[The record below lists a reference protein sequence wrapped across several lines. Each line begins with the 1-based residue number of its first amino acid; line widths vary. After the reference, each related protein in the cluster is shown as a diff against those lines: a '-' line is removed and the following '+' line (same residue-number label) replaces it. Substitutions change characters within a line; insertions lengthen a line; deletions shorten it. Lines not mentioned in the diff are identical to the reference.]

1 MYKETYDDGGVLD
14 PENPVTLTIWHYYNG
29 AYQATFD
36 KLVEEFNNSAGKDL
50 GIYVEEMLDLFSAYT
65 DSALGLQKDG
75 LLTDLNQYFTAE
87 ELDKYVDAYV
97 QEGEFA
103 GDGGLCVFPVAKS
116 TEITMMNK
124 TDWDKFAEE
133 TGATLDDLSTVEG
146 IGISSRLVQLVES
159 DIVLESEPGEGS
171 EFSFTLQMEFAR
183 EKKKEQKDC
192 REMPIIAMSANAFE
206 EDVKKSMASGMN
218 EHLSKPLNI
227 GKLQKVLIKYLKI

>member
-14 PENPVTLTIWHYYNG
+14 LENPVTLTIWHYYNG
-29 AYQATFD
+29 AYQAAFD

-50 GIYVEEMLDLFSAYT
+50 GIYAEEMPDLFSAYT

-103 GDGGLCVFPVAKS
+103 GDGGLYVFPVAKS

-133 TGATLDDLSTVEG
+133 TGAILDDLSTVEG
-146 IGISSRLVQLVES
+146 IAKVAEQYYDWTDAQTPDMPDDGKAFYGRDSMSNYFLIGMKQMVEM
-159 DIVLESEPGEGS
+159 
-171 EFSFTLQMEFAR
+171 Q
-183 EKKKEQKDC
+183 
-192 REMPIIAMSANAFE
+192 
-206 EDVKKSMASGMN
+206 
-218 EHLSKPLNI
+218 
-227 GKLQKVLIKYLKI
+227 

>member
-29 AYQATFD
+29 AYQAAFD

-50 GIYVEEMLDLFSAYT
+50 GIYAKEMPDLFSAYT

-103 GDGGLCVFPVAKS
+103 GDGGLYVFPVAKS

-146 IGISSRLVQLVES
+146 IAKVAEQYYDWTDAQTPDVPDDGKAFYGRDSMSNYFLIGMKQMVEM
-159 DIVLESEPGEGS
+159 
-171 EFSFTLQMEFAR
+171 Q
-183 EKKKEQKDC
+183 
-192 REMPIIAMSANAFE
+192 
-206 EDVKKSMASGMN
+206 
-218 EHLSKPLNI
+218 
-227 GKLQKVLIKYLKI
+227 

>member
-29 AYQATFD
+29 EYQAAFD
-36 KLVEEFNNSAGKDL
+36 KLEEEFNNSVGKDL
-50 GIYVEEMLDLFSAYT
+50 GIYAEEMPDLFSAYT

-103 GDGGLCVFPVAKS
+103 GDGGLYVFPVAKS
-116 TEITMMNK
+116 TEITMLNK

-146 IGISSRLVQLVES
+146 IAKVGEQYYDWTDAQTPDVPDDGKAFYGRDSMSNYFLIGMKQMVEM
-159 DIVLESEPGEGS
+159 
-171 EFSFTLQMEFAR
+171 Q
-183 EKKKEQKDC
+183 
-192 REMPIIAMSANAFE
+192 
-206 EDVKKSMASGMN
+206 
-218 EHLSKPLNI
+218 
-227 GKLQKVLIKYLKI
+227 

>member
-1 MYKETYDDGGVLD
+1 MYKETYNDGGVLD

-29 AYQATFD
+29 AYQAAFD

-50 GIYVEEMLDLFSAYT
+50 GIYAEEMPDLFSAYT

-87 ELDKYVDAYV
+87 ELDKYVDAYI

-103 GDGGLCVFPVAKS
+103 GDGGLYVFPVAKS

-133 TGATLDDLSTVEG
+133 PGATLDDLSTVEG
-146 IGISSRLVQLVES
+146 IAKVAEQYYDWTDAQTPDVPDDGKAFYGRDSMSNYFLIGMKQMVEM
-159 DIVLESEPGEGS
+159 
-171 EFSFTLQMEFAR
+171 Q
-183 EKKKEQKDC
+183 
-192 REMPIIAMSANAFE
+192 
-206 EDVKKSMASGMN
+206 
-218 EHLSKPLNI
+218 
-227 GKLQKVLIKYLKI
+227 

>member
-14 PENPVTLTIWHYYNG
+14 LENPVTLTIWHYYNG
-29 AYQATFD
+29 AYQAAFD

-50 GIYVEEMLDLFSAYT
+50 GIYAEEMPDLFSAYT

-103 GDGGLCVFPVAKS
+103 GDGGLYVFPVAKS

-133 TGATLDDLSTVEG
+133 TGAILDDLSTVEG
-146 IGISSRLVQLVES
+146 IAKVAEQYYDWTDAQTPDMPDDGKAFYGRDSMSNYFLI
-159 DIVLESEPGEGS
+159 GMK
-171 EFSFTLQMEFAR
+171 QM
-183 EKKKEQKDC
+183 
-192 REMPIIAMSANAFE
+192 
-206 EDVKKSMASGMN
+206 VKM
-218 EHLSKPLNI
+218 
-227 GKLQKVLIKYLKI
+227 Q

>member
-29 AYQATFD
+29 AYQAAFD

-50 GIYVEEMLDLFSAYT
+50 GIYAEEMPDLFSAYT

-87 ELDKYVDAYV
+87 ELDKYVDAYI

-103 GDGGLCVFPVAKS
+103 GDGGLYVFPVAKS

-146 IGISSRLVQLVES
+146 IAKVAEQYYDWTDAQTPDVPDDGKAFYGRDSMSNYFLIGMKQMVEM
-159 DIVLESEPGEGS
+159 
-171 EFSFTLQMEFAR
+171 Q
-183 EKKKEQKDC
+183 
-192 REMPIIAMSANAFE
+192 
-206 EDVKKSMASGMN
+206 
-218 EHLSKPLNI
+218 
-227 GKLQKVLIKYLKI
+227 

>member
-29 AYQATFD
+29 AYQAAFD

-50 GIYVEEMLDLFSAYT
+50 GIYAEEMPDLFSAYT

-103 GDGGLCVFPVAKS
+103 GDGGLYVFPVAKS
-116 TEITMMNK
+116 TEITMLNK

-133 TGATLDDLSTVEG
+133 PGATLDDLSTVEG
-146 IGISSRLVQLVES
+146 IAKVAEQYYDWTDAQTPDVPDDGKAFYGRDSMSNYFLIGMKQMVEM
-159 DIVLESEPGEGS
+159 
-171 EFSFTLQMEFAR
+171 Q
-183 EKKKEQKDC
+183 
-192 REMPIIAMSANAFE
+192 
-206 EDVKKSMASGMN
+206 
-218 EHLSKPLNI
+218 
-227 GKLQKVLIKYLKI
+227 

>member
-29 AYQATFD
+29 AYQAAFD

-50 GIYVEEMLDLFSAYT
+50 GIYAEEMPDLFSAYT

-103 GDGGLCVFPVAKS
+103 GDGGLYVFPIAKS
-116 TEITMMNK
+116 TEITMLNK

-133 TGATLDDLSTVEG
+133 PGATLDDLSTVEG
-146 IGISSRLVQLVES
+146 IAKVAEQYYDWTDAQTPDVPDDGKAFYGRDSMSNYFLIGMKQMVEM
-159 DIVLESEPGEGS
+159 
-171 EFSFTLQMEFAR
+171 Q
-183 EKKKEQKDC
+183 
-192 REMPIIAMSANAFE
+192 
-206 EDVKKSMASGMN
+206 
-218 EHLSKPLNI
+218 
-227 GKLQKVLIKYLKI
+227 

>member
-29 AYQATFD
+29 AYQAAFD

-50 GIYVEEMLDLFSAYT
+50 GIYVEEMPDLFSAYT

-103 GDGGLCVFPVAKS
+103 GDGGMYVFPVAKS

-146 IGISSRLVQLVES
+146 IAKVAEQYYDWTDAQTPDVPDDGKAFYGRDSMSNYFLIGMKQMVEM
-159 DIVLESEPGEGS
+159 
-171 EFSFTLQMEFAR
+171 Q
-183 EKKKEQKDC
+183 
-192 REMPIIAMSANAFE
+192 
-206 EDVKKSMASGMN
+206 
-218 EHLSKPLNI
+218 
-227 GKLQKVLIKYLKI
+227 

>member
-14 PENPVTLTIWHYYNG
+14 SENPVTLTIWHYYNG
-29 AYQATFD
+29 AYQAAFD

-50 GIYVEEMLDLFSAYT
+50 GIYAKEMPDLFSAYT

-103 GDGGLCVFPVAKS
+103 GDGGMYVFPVAKS

-146 IGISSRLVQLVES
+146 IAKVAEQYYDWTDAQTPDVPDDGKAFYGRDSMSNYFLIGMKQMVEM
-159 DIVLESEPGEGS
+159 
-171 EFSFTLQMEFAR
+171 Q
-183 EKKKEQKDC
+183 
-192 REMPIIAMSANAFE
+192 
-206 EDVKKSMASGMN
+206 
-218 EHLSKPLNI
+218 
-227 GKLQKVLIKYLKI
+227 

>member
-29 AYQATFD
+29 AYQAAFD

-50 GIYVEEMLDLFSAYT
+50 GIYAEEMPDLFSAYT

-87 ELDKYVDAYV
+87 ELDKYVDAYI

-103 GDGGLCVFPVAKS
+103 GDGGLYVFPVAKS

-133 TGATLDDLSTVEG
+133 PGATLDDLSTVEG
-146 IGISSRLVQLVES
+146 IAKVAEQYYDWTDAQTPDVPDDGKAFYGRDSMSNYFLIGMKQMVEM
-159 DIVLESEPGEGS
+159 
-171 EFSFTLQMEFAR
+171 Q
-183 EKKKEQKDC
+183 
-192 REMPIIAMSANAFE
+192 
-206 EDVKKSMASGMN
+206 
-218 EHLSKPLNI
+218 
-227 GKLQKVLIKYLKI
+227 

>member
-29 AYQATFD
+29 AYQAAFD

-50 GIYVEEMLDLFSAYT
+50 GIYAEEMPDLFSAYT

-75 LLTDLNQYFTAE
+75 MLTDLNQYFTAE

-103 GDGGLCVFPVAKS
+103 GDGGLYVFPVAKS
-116 TEITMMNK
+116 TEITMLNK
-124 TDWDKFAEE
+124 ADWDKFAEE

-146 IGISSRLVQLVES
+146 IAKVAEQYYDWTDAQTPDVPDDGKAFYGRDSMSNYFLIGMKQMVE
-159 DIVLESEPGEGS
+159 
-171 EFSFTLQMEFAR
+171 M
-183 EKKKEQKDC
+183 
-192 REMPIIAMSANAFE
+192 
-206 EDVKKSMASGMN
+206 
-218 EHLSKPLNI
+218 
-227 GKLQKVLIKYLKI
+227 

>member
-29 AYQATFD
+29 AYQAAFD

-50 GIYVEEMLDLFSAYT
+50 GIYAEEMPDLFSAYT

-103 GDGGLCVFPVAKS
+103 GDGGLYVFPVAKS

-133 TGATLDDLSTVEG
+133 TGAILDDLSTVEG
-146 IGISSRLVQLVES
+146 IAKV
-159 DIVLESEPGEGS
+159 
-171 EFSFTLQMEFAR
+171 A
-183 EKKKEQKDC
+183 EQYYDWTDAQTPD
-192 REMPIIAMSANAFE
+192 MPDDGKAF
-206 EDVKKSMASGMN
+206 
-218 EHLSKPLNI
+218 
-227 GKLQKVLIKYLKI
+227 

>member
-14 PENPVTLTIWHYYNG
+14 LENPVTLTIWHYYNG
-29 AYQATFD
+29 AYQAAFD

-50 GIYVEEMLDLFSAYT
+50 GIYAEEMPDLFSAYT

-103 GDGGLCVFPVAKS
+103 GDGGLYVFPVAKS

-146 IGISSRLVQLVES
+146 IAKVAEQYYDWTDAQTPDMPDDGKAFYGRDSMSNYFLIGMKQMVEM
-159 DIVLESEPGEGS
+159 
-171 EFSFTLQMEFAR
+171 Q
-183 EKKKEQKDC
+183 
-192 REMPIIAMSANAFE
+192 
-206 EDVKKSMASGMN
+206 
-218 EHLSKPLNI
+218 
-227 GKLQKVLIKYLKI
+227 